1 MGLITFITSFI
12 SLFVSI
18 IPEPILD
25 ESPFTNF
32 LPIILSFVSTTRLSF
47 NSLESIFF
55 NPFSYKFDI
64 ELSF

>member
-32 LPIILSFVSTTRLSF
+32 LPIILSFDLQQDYH
-47 NSLESIFF
+47 LI
-55 NPFSYKFDI
+55 P
-64 ELSF
+64 